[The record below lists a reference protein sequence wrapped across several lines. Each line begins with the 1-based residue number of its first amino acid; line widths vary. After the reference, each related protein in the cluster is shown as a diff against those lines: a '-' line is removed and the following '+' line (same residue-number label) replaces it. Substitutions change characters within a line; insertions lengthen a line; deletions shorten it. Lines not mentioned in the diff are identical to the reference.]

1 MGDVIAAVTVADSA
15 LLVVCA
21 SSGVEVGTEKAWDQ
35 LEEANLPRT
44 IFINKMERENANFSK
59 VIDELRDHFGPKIVP
74 VQLPIGNGEA
84 FSGIVDLVKMKAF
97 IKDGDQLKE
106 GEIPA
111 DMMDEVEQARK
122 KWSRRR
128 PWQTTSSC

>member
-1 MGDVIAAVTVADSA
+1 
-15 LLVVCA
+15 
-21 SSGVEVGTEKAWDQ
+21 
-35 LEEANLPRT
+35 
-44 IFINKMERENANFSK
+44 MERENANFSK

-111 DMMDEVEQARK
+111 DMMMKLNRLGK
-122 KWSRRR
+122 KWSRRAAVADDELMLKFLEGED
-128 PWQTTSSC
+128 